1 VLSTPEGVDQAF
13 KKLDTIKKDIVWWE
27 AGAQPPELLANGEV
41 VMTSAWNGRIGNA
54 IKEGKNFKIVWDYQ
68 EFDWDFWVIPAGTK
82 NLDGAY
88 DFVKFASD
96 PKNMSQQSKYIA
108 YAPTHKDAIAL
119 VDPAIAPTLPTY
131 PDNMKTAIPTDLVF
145 WADNNEELTKRFN
158 AWLEQ

>member
-1 VLSTPEGVDQAF
+1 
-13 KKLDTIKKDIVWWE
+13 
-27 AGAQPPELLANGEV
+27 

-68 EFDWDFWVIPAGTK
+68 EFDWDFWSIPAGTK
-82 NLDGAY
+82 NIDLAY
-88 DFVKFASD
+88 DFIKFASD

-108 YAPTHKDAIAL
+108 YAPTHVDAIAL

-131 PDNMKTAIPTDLVF
+131 PDNMKTAITTDLVF

-158 AWLEQ
+158 AWLAQ